1 MATKAMPFIVTNLG
15 GEMVYILE
23 QRLQAQRVSRD
34 KAALVLNDV
43 AHAMFKTEFLQEL
56 FKNQPVYTFGAT
68 RTIFDTLAHASI
80 MRLNAASMD
89 KLYVLMVMGFKHQVM
104 SCKTFKDLFAVT
116 ETHMTAV
123 QKLCTKE
130 EVGASIQMALDKMK
144 ALANEFTDGDWDALR
159 QAICRFLQEQRAKVS
174 ILLQEKFQL
183 KTGQMV
189 LPVPSGKSAAGVPV
203 GNVVSFHVDEKGET
217 KQEETKAAGLPEK
230 LLTEEEEAKEENAQ
244 IGMNLYHLENTPEKH
259 KAKKEALREKARLA
273 ELKEQG
279 QAAAGSPGPSPLK
292 PRTLPAGQEL
302 KPPTMGEGMKIA
314 PKGKA
319 GLAPKQSAP
328 AIITVDADDLA
339 NQDNAAAKQELNALA
354 SLIGPPADTKDN
366 FKLKLFADDEE
377 GGPADAAL
385 SPSNKP
391 LSQTVTLDTAG
402 SNKADL
408 GALVD
413 GLDVGGGAEDEEDDL
428 LALMDMAG

>member
-1 MATKAMPFIVTNLG
+1 
-15 GEMVYILE
+15 
-23 QRLQAQRVSRD
+23 
-34 KAALVLNDV
+34 
-43 AHAMFKTEFLQEL
+43 
-56 FKNQPVYTFGAT
+56 
-68 RTIFDTLAHASI
+68 
-80 MRLNAASMD
+80 
-89 KLYVLMVMGFKHQVM
+89 
-104 SCKTFKDLFAVT
+104 
-116 ETHMTAV
+116 
-123 QKLCTKE
+123 
-130 EVGASIQMALDKMK
+130 
-144 ALANEFTDGDWDALR
+144 
-159 QAICRFLQEQRAKVS
+159 
-174 ILLQEKFQL
+174 
-183 KTGQMV
+183 
-189 LPVPSGKSAAGVPV
+189 
-203 GNVVSFHVDEKGET
+203 
-217 KQEETKAAGLPEK
+217 
-230 LLTEEEEAKEENAQ
+230 
-244 IGMNLYHLENTPEKH
+244 
-259 KAKKEALREKARLA
+259 
-273 ELKEQG
+273 
-279 QAAAGSPGPSPLK
+279 
-292 PRTLPAGQEL
+292 
-302 KPPTMGEGMKIA
+302 MKIA